1 MIHADQPNE
10 AHTASNW
17 RGGAALADPRVELA
31 AVRTGLAMERSRMS
45 SHRTLMAVMRT
56 ALALIGFGFVL
67 FEFLHYA
74 RELHGQ
80 PELLSVTTVRKAAIA
95 LVGVGLGILGLG
107 IVSHGVFQRRLRRQ
121 RDLLSNRG
129 LVPPALDLPGSIVT
143 TLAILFFIIGM
154 VAIIRMIYRSGLLGW
169 LGA

>member
-10 AHTASNW
+10 ARSESNW
-17 RGGAALADPRVELA
+17 RGDSALADPRVELA
-31 AVRTGLAMERSRMS
+31 AVRTGLAMERTRMS

-56 ALALIGFGFVL
+56 ALAMIAFGFVL

-74 RELHGQ
+74 RELLGE
-80 PELLSVTTVRKAAIA
+80 PELLSVSTVRKVAIA
-95 LVGVGLGILGLG
+95 LVGVGLGVLGLG
-107 IVSHGVFQRRLRRQ
+107 IVSHGVFQHRLRLQ

-143 TLAILFFIIGM
+143 TLAVLFFIIGM
-154 VAIIRMIYRSGLLGW
+154 VAIIRMIYRSGLLDW